1 MPSSWFLNRNFASL
15 WLGQS
20 VSQLGDALIEVTLP
34 IWVGILTNDPT
45 HVALVAA
52 TEVLPALFIGPFAGA
67 CADRWNP
74 RPTMIVCDL
83 LRGILIGFLLLVPP
97 SIRLGS
103 LYVVSFAMAVV
114 GSFFSPAK
122 SVTIR
127 LLVEEEE
134 IVRAQAL
141 SRATQSITL
150 ILGPV
155 LGSTLLF
162 FFGPTVGLLADAF
175 SFGIGTAALLVMR
188 LDHHPRPASNASL
201 RFAWRTLWTDIQ
213 DGLRFTLR
221 DRILAILIVVSSI
234 TALVGHLWYSVDV
247 FFVQSSLKV
256 PKESVGLFWTISGAG
271 ELLGSLLVLLLF
283 KRLRSETVLLTGLF
297 LRGASLIWYAMMTSS
312 AWAVPAAFLAG
323 LGDDFILVALFS
335 LMMQRT
341 RPEVL
346 GRVTAFSDT
355 ASALTTLLALV
366 TVSVLKTWLF
376 PWQLLLLCGLALCLV
391 GISAAPGLRGSRL
404 SHPS

>member
-1 MPSSWFLNRNFASL
+1 MCASWFLNRNFASL
-15 WLGQS
+15 WFGQS
-20 VSQLGDALIEVTLP
+20 VAQLGDAIIEVTLP

-52 TEVLPALFIGPFAGA
+52 TEVLPALCIGPFAGA

-74 RPTMIVCDL
+74 RTTMIVCDL
-83 LRGILIGFLLLVPP
+83 LRGGLIGSLLLVPP
-97 SIRLGS
+97 SIL
-103 LYVVSFAMAVV
+103 LWYIYVVSFAIAVV

-127 LLVEEEE
+127 LIVEEGE
-134 IVRAQAL
+134 ILRAQIL
-141 SRATQSITL
+141 SRATQSLTL

-155 LGSTLLF
+155 LGSAMLF
-162 FFGPTVGLLADAF
+162 FFGPTVGLLVDAF
-175 SFGIGTAALLVMR
+175 SFGIGATALLMMR
-188 LDHHPRPASNASL
+188 LDHHPRHSPNPSL
-201 RFAWRTLWTDIQ
+201 RFAWRPLWTDIQ

-221 DRILAILIVVSSI
+221 DRTLATLIVVSSI

-247 FFVQSSLKV
+247 FFVQSSLKMS
-256 PKESVGLFWTISGAG
+256 KESVGIFWTISGAG
-271 ELLGSLLVLLLF
+271 GLAGSLLVLLIGN
-283 KRLRSETVLLTGLF
+283 KQQRKTILLTGLF

-312 AWAVPAAFLAG
+312 AGAVPAAFLAG
-323 LGDDFILVALFS
+323 LGDDFILVALGS
-335 LMMQRT
+335 LVMERT
-341 RPEVL
+341 ASGIL
-346 GRVTAFSDT
+346 GRVTAFLDT

-366 TVSVLKTWLF
+366 TVGLLNTWLL

-391 GISAAPGLRGSRL
+391 GVSAAFGLKGPHF

>member
-1 MPSSWFLNRNFASL
+1 MPSSWFLNRHFASL

-52 TEVLPALFIGPFAGA
+52 TEVLPTLFLGPCAGA

-74 RPTMIVCDL
+74 RITMIVCDL
-83 LRGILIGFLLLVPP
+83 LRAILIGSLLLVPP

-103 LYVVSFAMAVV
+103 LYVVSFAMAAVS
-114 GSFFSPAK
+114 SFFSPAK

-127 LLVEEEE
+127 LLLEEEE

-141 SRATQSITL
+141 SRATQSIAL

-155 LGSTLLF
+155 LGSVLLL
-162 FFGPTVGLLADAF
+162 FFGPTVGLLADAL
-175 SFGIGTAALLVMR
+175 SFGIGAAALLVMR
-188 LDHHPRPASNASL
+188 LDYHPEHPPHASL
-201 RFAWRTLWTDIQ
+201 SFAWRTLWIDIK

-221 DRILAILIVVSSI
+221 DRVLAILIVTNSI
-234 TALVGHLWYSVDV
+234 TTLVGHLWYSVDV
-247 FFVQSSLKV
+247 FFVQSSLHV
-256 PKESVGLFWTISGAG
+256 PKESVGLFWTVSGAG
-271 ELLGSLLVLLLF
+271 GLLGSLLVLLLL

-297 LRGASLIWYAMMTSS
+297 LRGAGLIWYAMMTSP
-312 AWAVPAAFLAG
+312 AWALPAAFLAG
-323 LGDDFILVALFS
+323 LGDDFMLVALLS

-341 RPEVL
+341 KPEVL
-346 GRVTAFSDT
+346 GRVMAFSDT
-355 ASALTTLLALV
+355 AGALMAGLSLV
-366 TVSVLKTWLF
+366 TVSFLKTWLF

-391 GISAAPGLRGSRL
+391 GISAAAGLRGSRL
-404 SHPS
+404 SHP